1 MFGEY
6 VFGNSPAS
14 YANLIW
20 INDVDYLNR
29 ITSYSDV
36 FEQHGFDVIEYRDDL
51 SLRIG
56 YEQKIKAGNE
66 KLVVLNFNKAYIPYD
81 IMKQFALYTVSLR
94 TLFSKLNADVLHHKS
109 RIDLDLLAMVAA
121 NNFDDLTKPEQTNQ
135 FFDTVVYGRDNL
147 LLYFRLKLY
156 DEWGERTTLYHS
168 IDKLIS
174 TLKELNVLSSDRPG
188 KYKIVKHAVQN
199 NRVSVFMIYAMML
212 IGDSGYYSFADLS
225 NAVFFYPFEYQ
236 IEKELILG
244 DSRFSTNN
252 FGGELS
258 VSVNV

>member
-135 FFDTVVYGRDNL
+135 FFDTVVYGRDTA
-147 LLYFRLKLY
+147 FR
-156 DEWGERTTLYHS
+156 
-168 IDKLIS
+168 
-174 TLKELNVLSSDRPG
+174 V
-188 KYKIVKHAVQN
+188 
-199 NRVSVFMIYAMML
+199 AMW
-212 IGDSGYYSFADLS
+212 
-225 NAVFFYPFEYQ
+225 
-236 IEKELILG
+236 
-244 DSRFSTNN
+244 RFC
-252 FGGELS
+252 L
-258 VSVNV
+258 